1 LIQSKDLFYWLQNSK
16 SIRPKDFYILV
27 VGHMTEVC
35 AVVND
40 GDKTRKDT
48 LVANTT
54 ITGSQD
60 VDNVSTAGE

>member
-1 LIQSKDLFYWLQNSK
+1 
-16 SIRPKDFYILV
+16 
-27 VGHMTEVC
+27 MTEVC

-48 LVANTT
+48 LAANTT